1 MEILEGDVN
10 AHFFLEVSDDGSV
23 EGQLFVVEVAFYFG
37 LNCRH
42 AEFKGVLGEDGVLD
56 EHLVPGL
63 LLLDLDGGALGLGV
77 EVDGVVIGSLHQ
89 IFIY

>member
-1 MEILEGDVN
+1 MEILEGYVD
-10 AHFFLEVSDDGSV
+10 ADFFLEEPYDGSV
-23 EGQLFVVEVAFYFG
+23 EGMFLVVEVAFYFG

-42 AEFKGVLGEDGVLD
+42 AEFQGILGEDGILN

-63 LLLDLDGGALGLGV
+63 LLFDLDGSLLGV
-77 EVDGVVIGSLHQ
+77 GIEVDGVIIGALHQ